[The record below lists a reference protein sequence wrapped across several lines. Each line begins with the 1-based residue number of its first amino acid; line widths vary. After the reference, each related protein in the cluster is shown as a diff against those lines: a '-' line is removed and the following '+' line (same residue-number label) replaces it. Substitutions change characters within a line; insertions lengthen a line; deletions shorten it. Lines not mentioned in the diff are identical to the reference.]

1 MKGLYNKIKFLAI
14 VISLCVPM
22 YVSAQPGFDGGGGG
36 DTQDTVPLD
45 GGISL
50 LVVAGAGYGIKKIKE
65 NRKKRKEDSL
75 SIQDATELK

>member
-22 YVSAQPGFDGGGGG
+22 YVSAQPDFGGGGGG

-65 NRKKRKEDSL
+65 NRKKRKEDSI
-75 SIQDATELK
+75 SIQDTTELK